1 VSLVPLPVRAA
12 KVCYASISVEML
24 DSVYSG
30 TSRAGNVFRF
40 KVEEP
45 QTLDDGTVI
54 PAGALGYGVIRYAD
68 AAAPHAHD
76 GMLAIEPRYL
86 IVPKPQGGSKRVQVT
101 MNPTLPVTYTPAG
114 LLSQGMSAAQA
125 VPVAGLAV
133 TAVNVMRW
141 GRNLTLGPGFRFSVL
156 PVDNLA
162 RGPVC

>member
-1 VSLVPLPVRAA
+1 
-12 KVCYASISVEML
+12 ML
-24 DSVYSG
+24 DAVYSG
-30 TSRAGNVFRF
+30 TSRAGSAFRF

-54 PAGALGYGVIRYAD
+54 PAGTLGYGVIRYAD
-68 AAAPHAHD
+68 AAGPHAHD

-86 IVPKPQGGSKRVQVT
+86 IVPKPQGGWAKRVQVT

-114 LLSQGMSAAQA
+114 MLSQGMSAAQA

-133 TAVNVMRW
+133 TAVNVVRW